1 MARTLGN
8 TELTYSTCVP
18 EYGVKPE
25 MKPMTIGQLAL
36 AAGVNVET
44 VRYYQRRGLLE
55 VPQRSGTEIARYSDS
70 ALQRLRFIK
79 RSQALGFSL
88 SDVQSLLALEDGQSC
103 AAARSI
109 GQAKLAGT
117 RERIRS
123 LQALERV
130 LADLV
135 AQCAASRRKVSCP
148 LIQALMEASPETSL
162 RSEHQGG

>member
-1 MARTLGN
+1 M
-8 TELTYSTCVP
+8 TYSMCVP
-18 EYGVKPE
+18 EYGVKPD
-25 MKPMTIGQLAL
+25 MKPMTIGQLAV

-55 VPQRSGTEIARYSDS
+55 VPQRVGGEIGRYSDS

-88 SDVQSLLALEDGQSC
+88 ADVQTLLALEDGQSC

-109 GQAKLAGT
+109 GEAKLVDT
-117 RERIRS
+117 RERIKS
-123 LQALERV
+123 LQALERA

-135 AQCAASRRKVSCP
+135 AQCAATRRKVSCP
-148 LIQALMEASPETSL
+148 LIQALMAASPPTSQ
-162 RSEHQGG
+162 RTGHQGG